1 MAQPAW
7 PVVAQPAW
15 LVEASGG
22 CWLVED
28 SGGCWLVVDQPAW
41 PVQFLH
47 TASCNSWTL
56 LLSTTAGCI
65 LGTHECCKT
74 GTSVLVNA
82 KHYEK
87 FLFSSHFHC
96 LSGDTFWAW
105 ASGYMPMGLAVLIH
119 KFLCIITQIKPPFI
133 PPLGFKINY
142 AMHTPPI

>member
-1 MAQPAW
+1 MGAQAAWLVEASGGPGFLASGGQWW

-87 FLFSSHFHC
+87 FLFSSHFPS
-96 LSGDTFWAW
+96 LSGDTF
-105 ASGYMPMGLAVLIH
+105 
-119 KFLCIITQIKPPFI
+119 
-133 PPLGFKINY
+133 
-142 AMHTPPI
+142 